1 MIRAPK
7 VRLIDEKG
15 KQVGILSVSE
25 ALRMAE
31 DAGLDLVE
39 VSPTAE
45 PPVCK
50 LMDYGKYKYMMRK
63 KAHEAKKKQS
73 IIHVKEVKLSP
84 KTEEH
89 DLQFKLRNIKR
100 FLEHGNKV
108 KVGIFFRGRE
118 ITHPELGV
126 EMLKRVTEEIKDYG
140 VVEQEPKLEGRNMS
154 MLIAPHPAKG

>member
-1 MIRAPK
+1 MIRAPR
-7 VRLIDEKG
+7 VRLIDENG
-15 KQVGILSVSE
+15 KQVGIVSLSE
-25 ALRMAE
+25 ALERAE

-39 VSPTAE
+39 VSPTAD

-73 IIHVKEVKLSP
+73 VIHIKEVKLSP

-108 KVGIFFRGRE
+108 KVAIFFRGRE
-118 ITHPELGV
+118 ITHPELGA
-126 EMLKRVTEEIKDYG
+126 EMLRRVTEEIKDYG

-154 MLIAPHPAKG
+154 MLIAPHPSK

>member
-15 KQVGILSVSE
+15 KQVGILSASE

-108 KVGIFFRGRE
+108 KVAIFFRGRE

-126 EMLKRVTEEIKDYG
+126 EMLKRVTEEIKAYG